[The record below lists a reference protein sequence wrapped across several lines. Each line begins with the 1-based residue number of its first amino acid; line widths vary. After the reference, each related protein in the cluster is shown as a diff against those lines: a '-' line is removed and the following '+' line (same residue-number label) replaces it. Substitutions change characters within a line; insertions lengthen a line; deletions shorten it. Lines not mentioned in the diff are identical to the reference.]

1 MRKFVPALVAMSL
14 GLSTPAVAK
23 TPLREVAE
31 IDDGLFAVAVADEIR
46 KQCDT
51 ISARMIRAFM
61 YMNALERRAKEL
73 GYSQTEIKAYVKSP
87 EEKARMRARGEAFL
101 KANGVSY
108 ADPETFCTLGRTEIA
123 KGTQI
128 GQLLRAK

>member
-1 MRKFVPALVAMSL
+1 MRKITPIVVAASIVLGTPAL
-14 GLSTPAVAK
+14 AK
-23 TPLREVAE
+23 APLRDVAE

-46 KQCDT
+46 KKCDT
-51 ISARMIRAFM
+51 ISARMFRAYM
-61 YMNALERRAKEL
+61 YINSLERRASEL
-73 GYSQTEIKAYVKSP
+73 GYSQSEINAYVKSP
-87 EEKARMRARGEAFL
+87 EEKARMRARGEAYL